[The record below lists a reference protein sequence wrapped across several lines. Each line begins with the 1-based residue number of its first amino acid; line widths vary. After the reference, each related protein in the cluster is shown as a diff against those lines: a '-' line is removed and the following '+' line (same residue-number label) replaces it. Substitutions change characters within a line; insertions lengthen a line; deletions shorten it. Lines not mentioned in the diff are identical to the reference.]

1 MNEAEAKKLV
11 GDFAVAV
18 AYRGDAARVAAGDK
32 IVAALVA
39 PQLGLEA
46 SRLALFAR
54 ATGHPTVQEIM
65 ADCADCIDT
74 ENSAQ
79 HDPDVSPY
87 DGSKWV
93 ALAAELRQQ
102 AAAIRAEDPDI
113 WTTNDKLPQPEPLG
127 ILRRGDGGSFRL
139 RWPENLLPIYAMAEG
154 EHKLY
159 AAAPAQPQPTLRDEL
174 QQKCVD
180 WGVYWRASDAHGVD
194 LTHEQALELLRDA
207 LGVEVE
213 IKAQPSSPDCGE
225 AGHAEGRCGN
235 ASCRR

>member
-46 SRLALFAR
+46 SRLALFTR
-54 ATGHPTVQEIM
+54 ATGHPTVLEIM

-74 ENSAQ
+74 ENSAS
-79 HDPDVSPY
+79 HDTDVGPY
-87 DGSKWV
+87 DGTKWV
-93 ALAAELRQQ
+93 ALAAELRQR
-102 AAAIRAEDPDI
+102 AAVIRTEDPDI
-113 WTTNDKLPQPEPLG
+113 WESKASQL
-127 ILRRGDGGSFRL
+127 
-139 RWPENLLPIYAMAEG
+139 
-154 EHKLY
+154 
-159 AAAPAQPQPTLRDEL
+159 TLRDEL

-194 LTHEQALELLRDA
+194 LTHEQALALLRDA
-207 LGVEVE
+207 LGVAVE
-213 IKAQPSSPDCGE
+213 IKAKPPSPDCGE